1 MSADIS
7 CGFAV
12 AKGLVGEFLAF
23 EVLGRLPS
31 VVMVT
36 VELGQWPVM
45 PTPVSSQHQ
54 HRAQSGGGWVWGT
67 RWGLSL
73 LLTHNLVTV

>member
-7 CGFAV
+7 CCFAV

-36 VELGQWPVM
+36 VEPGQWPKM
-45 PTPVSSQHQ
+45 PTPCEFSTP
-54 HRAQSGGGWVWGT
+54 AQSSRGSVWGT

-73 LLTHNLVTV
+73 VLTHNLVTV